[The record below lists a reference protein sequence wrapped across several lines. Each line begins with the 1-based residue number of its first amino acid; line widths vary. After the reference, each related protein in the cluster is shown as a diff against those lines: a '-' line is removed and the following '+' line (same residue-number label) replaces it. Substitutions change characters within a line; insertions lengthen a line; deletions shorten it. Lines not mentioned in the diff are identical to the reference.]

1 MTKINR
7 AANSFAK
14 SIQGLGTSEALS
26 RIEEKIRT
34 ETNNEMLSELLV
46 MKAQCHAGLGER
58 EKAIQL
64 LKKLVQT
71 SVATNVPYFLAE
83 LLAQS
88 GEFEDAITNLTL
100 TIDRSREQN
109 ENWFVSTARL
119 LRSYCAVRIGRFDFA
134 KQDIENVEEDEEIFW
149 LSSMP
154 RITKQQV
161 REMII
166 KKQA

>member
-1 MTKINR
+1 MTRINQT
-7 AANSFAK
+7 ANSFAK

-58 EKAIQL
+58 DKAIQL
-64 LKKLVQT
+64 LIKLLQT
-71 SVATNVPYFLAE
+71 SGDANVPYFLAE

-88 GEFEDAITNLTL
+88 GEFEDAIINLTL
-100 TIDRSREQN
+100 TIDRSRERN
-109 ENWFVSTARL
+109 ENWFVSTALL
-119 LRSYCAVRIGRFDFA
+119 LRSYCAVRTSRLDLA
-134 KQDIENVEEDEEIFW
+134 KQDIDNVEEDEEIFW
-149 LSSMP
+149 LSNIP

-166 KKQA
+166 KK